1 MGVESNEDNGDD
13 VALSASTAT
22 DLVPLEHDATKT
34 QHRAAFASVR

>member
-34 QHRAAFASVR
+34 QLIAPFAPLR